1 MVVPILGLAQ
11 EKNLETNDV
20 IVTNNIMIS
29 SSNNLNFLNEKEE
42 KLERLENKI
51 EKLNKKN

>member
-1 MVVPILGLAQ
+1 
-11 EKNLETNDV
+11 
-20 IVTNNIMIS
+20 MIS

-51 EKLNKKN
+51 EKLNKKIRIILKKIDFRRSFKNV

>member
-20 IVTNNIMIS
+20 IVANNIMIS
-29 SSNNLNFLNEKEE
+29 SSNNLNFLNEKKE